1 MIRFCFKKGL
11 RFLEN
16 QITRQLVRRL
26 ATGKLQFERD
36 TGEIENFDDREVMAK
51 WHAGQWVIDEDSL
64 SSASDVLYLA
74 TPRDLATYPAQTQA
88 KVRRREQYL
97 RHVDPENT
105 LYNPVVWGQKIKAA
119 AALMDDPKPPGPS
132 TVHAWWRRFRNTR
145 SIMTLVPKM
154 FGGNPQSPDTRFK
167 IFEETIAESYLT
179 AQRIPQNAVYEIV
192 RKKILALNVGREPEA
207 QIKPV
212 SRTTI
217 YNWITRLRQDIVDA
231 SRLGA
236 DAARVKYRMVSG
248 TLKVSSVLERVEIDH
263 TPLDII
269 VIDKNTTIPL
279 GRPWMSLAIDRY
291 SRMIVG
297 FYLSFNAP
305 SSHSVLQCLRQSIL
319 PKEAWLARF
328 PDIKGEWPAC
338 GIMDLI
344 ALDNGLDLHSDA
356 LESACQE
363 LGIQQ
368 LFCPAG
374 KPQFKG
380 AVERCFR
387 TLAKGLIHRLPGT
400 VFSSVDER
408 GQYPAEELAAVDL
421 ETLTYVITR
430 WIVDI
435 YSVTYHRGLGT
446 TPLLKWRESASK
458 RVIELPAYPE
468 QLAVITG
475 IPATRTLFHYGIE
488 LEGLHYNS
496 RELQEMRRRTGD
508 SRKVGLKFYED
519 SVEYVHV
526 YDDHGKEYIRVP
538 AINSDYAANLPRG
551 VHRLIREHARRTF
564 GEQYSIAQ
572 MEEAREAIEEKIKAS
587 LDFKRMATRKLGAS
601 LLHADS
607 ESVLRNEDPLMSA
620 RQPVDS
626 MTEKSLADLP
636 EGLDDKLPRFDAI
649 ELGTVGRV
657 LP

>member
-16 QITRQLVRRL
+16 QTVRELARRL

-36 TGEIENFDDREVMAK
+36 SGEIENFSDQEVLAK
-51 WHAGQWVIDEDSL
+51 WQSGQWVIDEGSL
-64 SSASDVLYLA
+64 SSAADVLYLA
-74 TPRDLATYPAQTQA
+74 TPRDLATYPAHWQA
-88 KVRRREQYL
+88 VARRRERYI
-97 RHVDPENT
+97 RHVDPDNT
-105 LYNPVVWGQKIKAA
+105 PFQRPVWAEKIREAA
-119 AALMDDPKPPGPS
+119 TLTNDPKPPCPS
-132 TVHAWWRRFRNTR
+132 SVHAWWKRYRNTR
-145 SIMTLVPKM
+145 SIMTLIPQV
-154 FGGNPQSPDTRFK
+154 FGGKPKNIDPRFQ

-179 AQRIPQNAVYEIV
+179 AQRLPKTVIHDTV
-192 RKKILALNVGREPEA
+192 RKRILAMNANRGPDE
-207 QIKPV
+207 QIKPPA
-212 SRTTI
+212 RTTI
-217 YNWITRLRQDIVDA
+217 FKWIDNLRQDVVDS

-236 DAARVKYRMVSG
+236 EAARVKYRMVTG
-248 TLKVSSVLERVEIDH
+248 TLKVGAILERIEIDH

-279 GRPWMSLAIDRY
+279 GRPWMTLAIDRY

-297 FYLSFNAP
+297 FYLSFHAP
-305 SSHSVLQCLRQSIL
+305 SSYSVLQCLRQSIL
-319 PKEAWLARF
+319 PKAEWLARF
-328 PDIKGEWPAC
+328 PDIQGEWPAC

-344 ALDNGLDLHSDA
+344 ALDNGMDLHSEA
-356 LESACQE
+356 LERSCQE

-368 LFCPAG
+368 LFCPAAR
-374 KPQFKG
+374 PQFKG

-408 GQYPAEELAAVDL
+408 GDYPAEEIAAIDF
-421 ETLTYVITR
+421 ETLTHVITR

-446 TPLLKWRESASK
+446 TPLLKWRESAQQ

-496 RELQEMRRRTGD
+496 RQLQEMRRRTGD
-508 SRKVGLKFYED
+508 NRKVALKFYED

-526 YDDHGKEYIRVP
+526 YDDHAREYIRVP
-538 AINSDYAANLPRG
+538 AINSDYASGLPRG
-551 VHRLIREHARRTF
+551 VHRLVREHARRTF

-572 MEEAREAIEEKIKAS
+572 IEEARAAIEEKIRAS
-587 LDFKRMATRKLGAS
+587 LDYKKMASRKLGAS

-607 ESVLRNEDPLMSA
+607 ESVLRNEDPLAVA

-626 MTEKSLADLP
+626 MVCATLEDLP
-636 EGLDDKLPRFDAI
+636 EGLDDELPMLESI
-649 ELGTVGRV
+649 ELGASGREAS
-657 LP
+657 

>member
-36 TGEIENFDDREVMAK
+36 TGEIENFEDREVLAK
-51 WHAGQWVIDEDSL
+51 WYAGQWVIDEESL
-64 SSASDVLYLA
+64 SSAADVLYLA
-74 TPRDLATYPAQTQA
+74 TPRDLATYPAKWQA
-88 KVRRREQYL
+88 VARRREQYI
-97 RHVDPENT
+97 RHVDPDNT
-105 LYNPVVWGQKIKAA
+105 PYHRPVWAEKIKAA
-119 AALMDDPKPPGPS
+119 AALMNDPKPPGAS
-132 TVHAWWRRFRNTR
+132 TVHGWWKRYRNTR
-145 SIMTLVPKM
+145 SIMTLIPQV
-154 FGGNPQSPDTRFK
+154 FGGNPKSIDPRFQL
-167 IFEETIAESYLT
+167 FEEAIAESYLT
-179 AQRIPQNAVYEIV
+179 AQRLPKTVIYETV
-192 RKKILALNVGREPEA
+192 RKKVLAMNTEREPDA
-207 QIKPV
+207 QIKPP

-217 YNWITRLRQDIVDA
+217 FNWIDRLRQDIVDT

-236 DAARVKYRMVSG
+236 EAARVKYRMVEGSI
-248 TLKVSSVLERVEIDH
+248 KVSSILERVEIDH

-269 VIDKNTTIPL
+269 VIDKTTAIPL
-279 GRPWMSLAIDRY
+279 GRPWMTLAIDRY

-297 FYLSFNAP
+297 FYLAFHAP
-305 SSHSVLQCLRQSIL
+305 SSYSVLQCLRQSIL
-319 PKEAWLARF
+319 PKTEWLARF
-328 PDIKGEWPAC
+328 PEIQGEWPAC
-338 GIMDLI
+338 GIMDLV
-344 ALDNGLDLHSDA
+344 ALDNGMDLHSEA
-356 LESACQE
+356 LERSCQE

-368 LFCPAG
+368 LFCPAAG
-374 KPQFKG
+374 PQFKG

-408 GQYPAEELAAVDL
+408 GDYPAEEVAAVDF

-446 TPLLKWRESASK
+446 TPLLKWQESAAQ

-496 RELQEMRRRTGD
+496 RQLQEMRRRTGD
-508 SRKVGLKFYED
+508 NRKVALKFYED
-519 SVEYVHV
+519 RVEYVHV

-538 AINSDYAANLPRG
+538 AINSDYATDLPRG

-572 MEEAREAIEEKIKAS
+572 MEEAREAIEERIKAS
-587 LDFKRMATRKLGAS
+587 LDFKKMATRKLGAS
-601 LLHADS
+601 LLHTDS
-607 ESVLRNEDPLMSA
+607 ESVLRNEDPLTNA
-620 RQPVDS
+620 RQPVDF
-626 MTEKSLADLP
+626 MAEQKLEDLP
-636 EGLDDKLPRFDAI
+636 EGLDDELPSFDAI
-649 ELGTVGRV
+649 ELGAAGRAA
-657 LP
+657 P